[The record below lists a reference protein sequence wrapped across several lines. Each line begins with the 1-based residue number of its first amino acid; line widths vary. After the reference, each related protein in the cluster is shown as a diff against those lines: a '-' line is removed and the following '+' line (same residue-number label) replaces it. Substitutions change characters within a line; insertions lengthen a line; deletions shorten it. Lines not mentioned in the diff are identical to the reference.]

1 MMKAMPTIDKN
12 LNDYFSETVPGY
24 GHDTNANFSRPVFA
38 RETSFTPT
46 VGIFNRC
53 TRLHHFHD
61 SSQYSCAPFVSSFA
75 MPDDEFPDFWKASLI
90 FLSIGLAFM
99 TFTVG
104 TSLIGC
110 CIRAIVKKSIFNI
123 SGSIQAIA
131 GLFYVIGLFLYP
143 AGWSSR
149 RVVSLCGED
158 ASYYMPGDC
167 SLGWAFY
174 LAVIATLFTF
184 VCAFLSVYADNSTST
199 DKVQDKI
206 SDGKN
211 LICLL

>member
-1 MMKAMPTIDKN
+1 MP
-12 LNDYFSETVPGY
+12 S
-24 GHDTNANFSRPVFA
+24 
-38 RETSFTPT
+38 
-46 VGIFNRC
+46 
-53 TRLHHFHD
+53 
-61 SSQYSCAPFVSSFA
+61 
-75 MPDDEFPDFWKASLI
+75 DEFPNFWKASLV
-90 FLSIGLAFM
+90 FLSIGLALM

-104 TSLIGC
+104 TSLVGC

-123 SGSIQAIA
+123 SGTIQAVA

-149 RVVSLCGED
+149 RVVSLCGEE
-158 ASYYMPGDC
+158 ASYYVPGNC

-174 LAVIATLFTF
+174 LALAATLLAF
-184 VCAFLSVYADNSTST
+184 VCSFLSVYADNSTST
-199 DKVQDKI
+199 DKVQDEI